1 LVEASALIGAARP
14 SSGRRDPCLRFAL
27 EQEGLK
33 VEEKAFDLLAAAAID
48 KAERRIADRDAVFRV
63 DRVEWLLAVGDQF
76 VVGFLDDG
84 FIIPHRFVVRAGSL
98 AVAIEIGEPA
108 A

>member
-1 LVEASALIGAARP
+1 
-14 SSGRRDPCLRFAL
+14 AL
-27 EQEGLK
+27 EQEGLQ
-33 VEEKAFDLLAAAAID
+33 VEKEAFDLLAAAAID
-48 KAERRIADRDAVFRV
+48 EAERRIADRYAVFRI
-63 DRVEWLLAVGDQF
+63 DRIQRLLAVRYQP

-84 FIIPHRFVVRAGSL
+84 LLIPHRVVAGAGLL